1 MRDMNTLSIIIVN
14 WNTRDILLD
23 CLESIAAH
31 PPLRPYDIWV
41 VDNAS
46 SDGSVAAVR
55 ARYPHVQLIENAANR
70 GFAAANNQAIHACR
84 GDYLLL
90 LNSDTI
96 VCEGA
101 LERLALFLDA
111 HPRAGIAGAYLLNA
125 DGTLQPSWAAF
136 PSLWSELLGRNI
148 RARAPYP
155 TVDGDEA
162 YAVDWVGGAAL
173 LIRRTTVEQIG
184 DLDEGYFMYS
194 EETDWC
200 FRARQAGWDVCYVP
214 DAPIIH
220 LGGQSSKKASIRMKA
235 ELYRSKLRFYAKHYG
250 RFQAYALSIA
260 LRIAFYGKAVIER
273 IKGRVDSYRDLRI
286 LMQALN
292 VPKVL

>member
-1 MRDMNTLSIIIVN
+1 MNTLSIIIVN

-31 PPLRPYDIWV
+31 PPSRPYDIWV

-46 SDGSVAAVR
+46 NDGSVTAVR

-70 GFAAANNQAIHACR
+70 GFAAANNQAIHASH

-90 LNSDTI
+90 LNSDTL
-96 VCEGA
+96 VREGA

-111 HPRAGIAGAYLLNA
+111 HPRVGIAGACLLNA

-136 PSLWSELLGRNI
+136 PSLWSELLGRNM
-148 RARAPYP
+148 RVCRPYR
-155 TVDGDEA
+155 TNDGSTA

-200 FRARQAGWDVCYVP
+200 FRARQAGWDVCYLP
-214 DAPIIH
+214 DALIVH
-220 LGGQSSKKASIRMKA
+220 LGGQSSRKASIRMKVQ
-235 ELYRSKLRFYAKHYG
+235 LYRSKLRFYTKHYG
-250 RFQAYALSIA
+250 RFHGYVLSIV
-260 LRIAFYGKAVIER
+260 LRTAFYGKAAIER
-273 IKGRVDSYRDLRI
+273 IRGRFESYNDLR
-286 LMQALN
+286 ALIN
-292 VPKVL
+292 ELIVPEVR